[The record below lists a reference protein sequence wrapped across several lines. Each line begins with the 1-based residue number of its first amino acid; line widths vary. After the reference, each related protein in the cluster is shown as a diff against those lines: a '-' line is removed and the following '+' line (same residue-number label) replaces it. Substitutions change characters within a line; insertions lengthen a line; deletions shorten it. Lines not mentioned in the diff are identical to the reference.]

1 MKLTKEER
9 NFLNVLE
16 DDYVYI
22 ARSSDGYLSL
32 FNDEPSRDDKNWY
45 LHDPECENVDFG
57 ILINKASFPFIT
69 WESGKAWSKSE
80 LMELE
85 VIYGTKK

>member
-1 MKLTKEER
+1 MKLTNKER

-16 DDYVYI
+16 DNHVYI
-22 ARSSDGYLSL
+22 ARSGDGCLSL
-32 FNDEPSRDDKNWY
+32 FNDNPSRDEKDWY

-57 ILINKASFPFIT
+57 ILINKALFGFIT
-69 WESGKAWSKSE
+69 WESRKAWSKSE

-85 VIYGTKK
+85 VVE